1 MASTEPRTVFLAFI
15 AILAVVIIIL
25 LGICWKVFKPNL
37 IRKLMRPRSPA
48 SEVPEYFSGNMSGNL
63 RTITYF
69 DYATL
74 KKATRDF
81 NQKNQLG
88 RGGFGPVYLGKLDD
102 GRKVAVKQ
110 LTVGKSGQGESEFFV
125 EVNMITSIQH
135 KNLVRLVGCCSEGSQ
150 RLLVYEFM
158 KNKSLD
164 KILFGGD
171 GAPFLNWKTR
181 HQIIIGIARGLQ
193 YLHEESNLRI
203 VHRDIKASN
212 ILLDDKFQPKI
223 SDFGLARFFPED
235 QTYLSTAFAGTLGYT
250 APEYAI
256 RGELTVK
263 ADTYSFG
270 VLVLEIISSRKNTD
284 LSLPN
289 EMQYLPE
296 HAWRLH
302 EQSKILELVDPKV
315 QADGFDE
322 KEVQQVCQI
331 ALLCVQPYPNLRPAM
346 SEVVL
351 MLTMKSDQSIPA
363 PMKPAFL
370 DRKSL
375 KDKNGTSDTAMEMR
389 SYWLNTPSPMVDDR
403 PYDMSCGI

>member
-1 MASTEPRTVFLAFI
+1 MTKIDVAFTLNTLVPWSTYNI
-15 AILAVVIIIL
+15 
-25 LGICWKVFKPNL
+25 
-37 IRKLMRPRSPA
+37 
-48 SEVPEYFSGNMSGNL
+48 
-63 RTITYF
+63 
-69 DYATL
+69 
-74 KKATRDF
+74 
-81 NQKNQLG
+81 
-88 RGGFGPVYLGKLDD
+88 
-102 GRKVAVKQ
+102 
-110 LTVGKSGQGESEFFV
+110 FFC
-125 EVNMITSIQH
+125 IH
-135 KNLVRLVGCCSEGSQ
+135 FR
-150 RLLVYEFM
+150 
-158 KNKSLD
+158 
-164 KILFGGD
+164 
-171 GAPFLNWKTR
+171 
-181 HQIIIGIARGLQ
+181 
-193 YLHEESNLRI
+193 
-203 VHRDIKASN
+203 
-212 ILLDDKFQPKI
+212 
-223 SDFGLARFFPED
+223 
-235 QTYLSTAFAGTLGYT
+235 GYT

-270 VLVLEIISSRKNTD
+270 VLVLEIISCRKNTD

-296 HAWRLH
+296 HVCCFLNTVPAWKFCTGEFNPCFALNFQAWRLY

-375 KDKNGTSDTAMEMR
+375 KDKNVTSDTAVEMR
-389 SYWLNTPSPMVDDR
+389 SSSYWLKTPSPMTDK

>member
-1 MASTEPRTVFLAFI
+1 MASTNPNTVFLVFI
-15 AILAVVIIIL
+15 VILVMVIVIL
-25 LGICWKVFKPNL
+25 LGICWKFIRPEL
-37 IRKLMRPRSPA
+37 MRKLMRPRSA
-48 SEVPEYFSGNMSGNL
+48 GSEVPEYFSGNMSGNL

-74 KKATRDF
+74 KKATRNF
-81 NQKNQLG
+81 HQKNQLG

-110 LTVGKSGQGESEFFV
+110 LSVGKSGQGESEFFV

-135 KNLVRLVGCCSEGSQ
+135 KNLVRLVG
-150 RLLVYEFM
+150 
-158 KNKSLD
+158 KT
-164 KILFGGD
+164 ILCI
-171 GAPFLNWKTR
+171 R
-181 HQIIIGIARGLQ
+181 SR
-193 YLHEESNLRI
+193 
-203 VHRDIKASN
+203 
-212 ILLDDKFQPKI
+212 
-223 SDFGLARFFPED
+223 
-235 QTYLSTAFAGTLGYT
+235 GYT

-270 VLVLEIISSRKNTD
+270 VLVLELISSRKNTD

-296 HAWRLH
+296 HAWRLY
-302 EQSKILELVDPKV
+302 EQTKILELVDPKL
-315 QADGFDE
+315 QADGLDE
-322 KEVQQVCQI
+322 KEVEQVCQI

-375 KDKNGTSDTAMEMR
+375 KDKNVTSDTAADMR
-389 SYWLNTPSPMVDDR
+389 SSSYWLHTPSPMVDK